1 MGKSASYKRGED
13 LLRKMAGDEYMKSR
27 EERVRLFPGMDEL
40 IMGTLYGEVWERPN
54 LDKRSRSMI
63 MVALAV
69 GIMEVRQNM
78 ELHIRGALANGVT
91 KDEILEIIMHT
102 GFYTGFPQA
111 VAAVGVAL
119 DVFKKAGLV

>member
-1 MGKSASYKRGED
+1 MEKSASYKRGED

-27 EERVRLFPGMDEL
+27 EERVRLFPDMDEL

-78 ELHIRGALANGVT
+78 DSGRAADLGWWRPQIIIQPIPEAGVMGAWRC
-91 KDEILEIIMHT
+91 MQ
-102 GFYTGFPQA
+102 QA
-111 VAAVGVAL
+111 
-119 DVFKKAGLV
+119 